1 MIHPQRH
8 LVVVRGGGD
17 LGSGVVWRL
26 RRVGF
31 PVVVLE
37 LERPLTVRRTVAFSS
52 AITEG
57 AVTIDGIDGVR
68 VDSAALAVEEAQAGS
83 VGVMVA
89 PDIPTF
95 PVPLSV
101 LVDARLAKRK
111 LDTTRD
117 QAPLVVALG
126 PGFDAGVDCD
136 VVVETMRGH
145 RLGRA
150 MWEGPA
156 AANTGVPGEIGGTS
170 ADRVLRAVRAGS
182 LRWDVTFGDV
192 VEPGQVVGW
201 IDDEAIGAQIAGTVR
216 GLLLPGPVTA
226 GLKIGDIDPRFD
238 PAAIHQISDKAL
250 SVGGGVL
257 EAVLVWLGSTPE

>member
-1 MIHPQRH
+1 VIDPQRH

-52 AITEG
+52 AATEG
-57 AVTIDGIDGVR
+57 TVTVDGIEGVR
-68 VDSAALAVEEAQAGS
+68 VDSPSSALEAAQAGS

-89 PDIPTF
+89 PGIPAF
-95 PVPLSV
+95 PVPVSV

-126 PGFDAGVDCD
+126 PGFEAGVDCD
-136 VVVETMRGH
+136 VVVETKRGH

-150 MWEGPA
+150 LWEGSA
-156 AANTGVPGEIGGTS
+156 AANTGIPGEIGGSS
-170 ADRVLRAVRAGS
+170 AERVLRAGQDGAV
-182 LRWDVTFGDV
+182 RWDVTFGDV
-192 VEPGQVVGW
+192 VEPEQVVGW
-201 IDDEAIGAQIAGTVR
+201 IDDEPVRTKIAGTVR
-216 GLLLPGPVTA
+216 GLLLPGPVTT

-238 PAAIHQISDKAL
+238 PASIHQISDKAL
-250 SVGGGVL
+250 SIGGGVL
-257 EAVLVWLGSTPE
+257 EAVLVWLASTPE

>member
-1 MIHPQRH
+1 MIDPSNH

-17 LGSGVVWRL
+17 LGSGVIWRL

-57 AVTIDGIDGVR
+57 TVTIDGIEGVR
-68 VDSAALAVEEAQAGS
+68 ADSASSAIDTARAGS
-83 VGVMVA
+83 VAVLVA
-89 PDIPTF
+89 PEIPAF
-95 PVPLSV
+95 PTPISV

-111 LDTTRD
+111 LDTTRG
-117 QAPLVVALG
+117 QAPFVVALG

-136 VVVETMRGH
+136 AVVETMRGH
-145 RLGRA
+145 RLGRVI
-150 MWEGPA
+150 WHGSA
-156 AANTGVPGEIGGTS
+156 AADTGIPGEIGGAS
-170 ADRVLRAVRAGS
+170 AERVMRAERDGTVR
-182 LRWDVTFGDV
+182 WEVTFGEV
-192 VEPGQVVGW
+192 VEPGQVLGW
-201 IDDEAIGAQIAGTVR
+201 IDDEVVTTAIAGTIR

-238 PAAIHQISDKAL
+238 PAAIHQVSDKAL
-250 SVGGGVL
+250 SIGGGVL
-257 EAVLVWLGSTPE
+257 EAVLVRFGTTHE